1 MRIHGPIALA
11 VMLAAPSVSACMRSE
26 PPTSQQVPPRPPP
39 GGQLPPSYDGP
50 LSGKERVAW
59 LQQVGSGTKVE
70 ELTFVVYVDG
80 KKQPLPDA
88 ECRLLEGSR
97 HHLCEAPL
105 PVLSPGKHTLRFAAV
120 RIVDGKEK
128 ASQLSDP
135 LIVTRDLA
143 KGTP

>member
-1 MRIHGPIALA
+1 MPLALA
-11 VMLAAPSVSACMRSE
+11 IMLAAPSVSACMHSE
-26 PPTSQQVPPRPPP
+26 PPPKEPPP
-39 GGQLPPSYDGP
+39 PATPRGGQLPPRYDGP

-59 LQQVGSGTKVE
+59 IQQVGSGTKIAE
-70 ELTFVVYVDG
+70 FTFVVYVDG

-105 PVLSPGKHTLRFAAV
+105 PVLSPGKHTLRFGAV

-135 LIVTRDLA
+135 LTVMRDLT
-143 KGTP
+143 KGS